1 MHMSDSSPEHV
12 LGPADPAPF
21 CSEPAAGRP
30 DLLIVC
36 DHASNAVPRRLE
48 RMGLAA
54 ERFGEHIAVDVGA
67 EGVAR
72 GIAARLGAALICGGY
87 SRLVVDLNRSRRD
100 ASAIPAISDGV
111 LVPANIG
118 LAEGQREARFREIH
132 APYHAAIAAYIESR
146 LGGGNVPAV
155 IAIHSFTPVVS
166 RFRRPWHVGVL
177 WDDDGRIAIPL
188 LAGLRGEP
196 GLVVGDNEPYSGRHT
211 ADYTLDLHAQ
221 AAGLAHVAI
230 ELRQDLI
237 ATPAG
242 EQLWS
247 ERIVRILER
256 FVDDAS
262 LYAQFR
268 PQREVR

>member
-1 MHMSDSSPEHV
+1 MPTSHPSPEHV

-21 CSEPAAGRP
+21 RIEPATGRP

-36 DHASNAVPRRLE
+36 DHASNAVPERLE
-48 RMGLAA
+48 RMGLGA

-72 GIAARLGAALICGGY
+72 GMAARLGAAFICGGY
-87 SRLVVDLNRSRRD
+87 SRLVVDLNRSARD

-111 LVPANIG
+111 LIPANIG
-118 LAEGQREARFREIH
+118 IGAGQREARFREIH
-132 APYHAAIAAYIESR
+132 TPYHAAISAYLESR
-146 LGGGNVPAV
+146 LRSGHVPAV

-166 RFRRPWHVGVL
+166 RFRRPWHAGVL

-188 LAGLRGEP
+188 LAGLRDER
-196 GLVVGDNEPYSGRHT
+196 GLVIGDNEPYSGRHT

-237 ATPAG
+237 ATPDG
-242 EQLWS
+242 ERLWS
-247 ERIVRILER
+247 DRIVRILER
-256 FVDDAS
+256 FVDDAR
-262 LYAQFR
+262 LYARFR
-268 PQREVR
+268 PNREVR